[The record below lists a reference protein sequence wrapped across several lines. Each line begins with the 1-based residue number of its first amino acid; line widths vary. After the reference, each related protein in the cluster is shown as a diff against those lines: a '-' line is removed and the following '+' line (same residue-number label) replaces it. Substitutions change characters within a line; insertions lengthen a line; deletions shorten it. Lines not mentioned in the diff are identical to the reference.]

1 MRARFLT
8 LAAACAVVLV
18 ASAGPALGEGRGDGG
33 AYVDDDGDPTATAH
47 DGDGP
52 GGGGSGGGDDCDWR
66 VWVEDDFEFLIYDN
80 STDPPTTLHSAT
92 GRWLDRI
99 CPDIGFDASY
109 PEGGLVDPAALAQ
122 QALASVGIAGPAI
135 STSPSA
141 ADRLYV
147 QVPTWLWVDDTWWRP
162 YEATARAGRV
172 SSTVTARP
180 VRTSWTL
187 GDGKT
192 VTCAGPGRAWQ
203 PGLLESSSDCVHT
216 YTVSSAGR
224 PEGVFDLRATVA
236 FVVSWSSNTGQGGTL
251 PAVTRSSS
259 VAVRVGEIQAIG
271 TR

>member
-1 MRARFLT
+1 M
-8 LAAACAVVLV
+8 
-18 ASAGPALGEGRGDGG
+18 GI
-33 AYVDDDGDPTATAH
+33 
-47 DGDGP
+47 
-52 GGGGSGGGDDCDWR
+52 
-66 VWVEDDFEFLIYDN
+66 EDDFEFLLYDD
-80 STDPPTTLHSAT
+80 STDPPRTLHSAT

-99 CPDIGFDASY
+99 CPDIGFDATY
-109 PEGGLVDPAALAQ
+109 PEGGLVDPTALAQ

-135 STSPSA
+135 ATSPSA

-180 VRTSWTL
+180 VRTSWSL

-216 YTVSSAGR
+216 YTVSSAER